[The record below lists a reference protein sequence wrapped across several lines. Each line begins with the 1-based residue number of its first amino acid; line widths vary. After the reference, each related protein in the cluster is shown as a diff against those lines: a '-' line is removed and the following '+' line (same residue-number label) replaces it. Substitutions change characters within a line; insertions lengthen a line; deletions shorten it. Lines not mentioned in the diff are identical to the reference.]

1 MKYLSVLSTSLLA
14 LCQLTAAAAADA
26 EEPQQLTKRAS
37 LQQVSGFGSN
47 PSGAKMF
54 IYVPNNVASKPAVVV
69 AIHHCQGTGTSY
81 YQSTPYARLAD
92 QHGFIVIYP
101 ESPYSGTC
109 WDVSSTATLTHN
121 GGANSNSIANM
132 VTYTLSKYGADASR
146 VFVTGSS
153 SGAMMTNVMAATYP
167 DMFAAGSV
175 YNGVPAGCF
184 YTGTVNGW
192 NSTCA
197 QGNSRA
203 SPEQWAA
210 TVKKMYPGYS
220 GSYPRL
226 QIYHGGSDTILYPNN
241 YNETIKEW
249 AGVDGYNYQSPTQT
263 LDRTPIQQCT
273 KYVFGER
280 LQGIYC
286 PSIGHTVP
294 VQGEEDLKWFGII
307 GGGGGGGGSNPGTPV
322 TTTAAP
328 SPTNGNGGGGG
339 GGCSAPQYA
348 QCGGQGYTGCKT
360 CASPFTCKVSNEW
373 YSQCI

>member
-1 MKYLSVLSTSLLA
+1 MKFLSVLSTSLLA
-14 LCQLTAAAAADA
+14 LCRLTAAADA
-26 EEPQQLTKRAS
+26 EEPQPLAKRAS

-92 QHGFIVIYP
+92 QYGFIVIYP

-146 VFVTGSS
+146 VYVTGSS

-167 DMFAAGSV
+167 DMFAAGNV

-192 NSTCA
+192 NSTCS

-203 SPEQWAA
+203 TPEQWAA
-210 TVKKMYPGYS
+210 TVRKMYPGYA
-220 GSYPRL
+220 GNYPRL
-226 QIYHGGSDTILYPNN
+226 QIYHGGSDTTLYPNN

-249 AGVDGYNYQSPTQT
+249 AGVDGYNYQAPVQT
-263 LDRTPIQQCT
+263 LGGTPIQQCT
-273 KYVFGER
+273 KYIFGDR

-307 GGGGGGGGSNPGTPV
+307 GGGGGSNPGTPT

-339 GGCSAPQYA
+339 GGCAAAQYA

-360 CASPFTCKVSNEW
+360 CASPFTCKVSNECK
-373 YSQCI
+373 SPSN

>member
-1 MKYLSVLSTSLLA
+1 MKFLSVLSTSLLA
-14 LCQLTAAAAADA
+14 LCRLTAAE
-26 EEPQQLTKRAS
+26 EEPQQLAKRAS

-92 QHGFIVIYP
+92 QYGFIVIYP

-132 VTYTLSKYGADASR
+132 VTYTLSKYSADASR
-146 VFVTGSS
+146 VYVTGSS

-167 DMFAAGSV
+167 DMFAAGS
-175 YNGVPAGCF
+175 
-184 YTGTVNGW
+184 
-192 NSTCA
+192 
-197 QGNSRA
+197 GNSRA
-203 SPEQWAA
+203 TPEQWAA
-210 TVKKMYPGYS
+210 TRHHPL
-220 GSYPRL
+220 P
-226 QIYHGGSDTILYPNN
+226 PN

-249 AGVDGYNYQSPTQT
+249 AGVDGYNYQTPTQT
-263 LDRTPIQQCT
+263 LGSTPISACT
-273 KYVFGER
+273 KYIFGER

-286 PSIGHTVP
+286 PRIGHTVP

-307 GGGGGGGGSNPGTPV
+307 GGGGGGGGGGGSNPGTPT

-339 GGCSAPQYA
+339 GCSAAQYS
-348 QCGGQGYTGCKT
+348 QCGGSGYTGCKT
-360 CASPFTCKVSNEW
+360 CAAPFTCKVSNEW
-373 YSQCI
+373 YSQCL